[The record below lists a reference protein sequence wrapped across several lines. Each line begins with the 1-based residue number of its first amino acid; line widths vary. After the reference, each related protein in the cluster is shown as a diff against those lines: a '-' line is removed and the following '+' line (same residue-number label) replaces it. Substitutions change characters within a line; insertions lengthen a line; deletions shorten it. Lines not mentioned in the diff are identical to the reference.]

1 MHEVVATLSLIVAV
15 FFWSVAFVCVFAVG
29 ILITDTSINKCVYAT
44 SVMNTKR
51 RESLCYKV
59 PLLEIQ
65 MLQNERELARADWSI
80 PKQIMG
86 Y

>member
-1 MHEVVATLSLIVAV
+1 
-15 FFWSVAFVCVFAVG
+15 
-29 ILITDTSINKCVYAT
+29 
-44 SVMNTKR
+44 MNTKR

-59 PLLEIQ
+59 PLLEIR
-65 MLQNERELARADWSI
+65 MLPYERELARADWNI